1 MRIQG
6 ALRFREVPWKNLAY
20 LAFGMKGSVV
30 DRIQGAVNEALPL
43 AERSLL
49 AVSGGVD
56 SMVLLH
62 AAQASR
68 DPTTLMV
75 GTFDHASGPHAAAA
89 VDLVQRICLSAGIS
103 LVVGRGATRDDPS
116 EADWRSDRLAFLRA
130 AAAEHRAVICTAHT
144 RDDQVETVLF
154 RELRGAGP
162 RGLGGLA
169 VDSDIRRPLLAFARA
184 DVTDYA
190 RAAGVEWVD
199 DPSNADRSFTRNR
212 IRHDFLPALRRAQP
226 GFEDDL
232 VALGERAAQWRADV
246 DAEID
251 TRVQFEVDRER
262 ETLEV
267 AVESLGGFSDETLG
281 IIWPALLGRLGV
293 AADWRGTRRLV
304 AFTTRGRTGQRIQLS
319 GGWTVFR
326 QRRGFEVRRAE
337 EPQR

>member
-1 MRIQG
+1 M
-6 ALRFREVPWKNLAY
+6 FREVPRKKLAY

-30 DRIQGAVNEALPL
+30 DRIQGAVNDALPR

-62 AAQASR
+62 AATAVR
-68 DPTTLMV
+68 DAPKV
-75 GTFDHASGPHAAAA
+75 VVATFDHASGPHSAAAI
-89 VDLVQRICLSAGIS
+89 DLVQRVCMAGGIPV
-103 LVVGRGATRDDPS
+103 VVGRGAPRTDPS
-116 EADWRSDRLAFLRA
+116 EADWRSDRLAFLHA
-130 AAAEHRAVICTAHT
+130 AAFEHRAVICTAHT

-169 VDSDIRRPLLAFARA
+169 VDSDIRRPLLAFTRA

-212 IRHDFLPALRRAQP
+212 LRHDFLPAMRRAQP
-226 GFEDDL
+226 GVEDDL

-246 DAEID
+246 DAQID
-251 TRVQFEVDRER
+251 SRVRFELDRER

-267 AVESLGGFSDETLG
+267 AGESLRGFSDEALG
-281 IIWPALLGRLGV
+281 IIWPALLGRLGF

-326 QRRGFEVRRAE
+326 RREGFEVRRGGE
-337 EPQR
+337 TQR